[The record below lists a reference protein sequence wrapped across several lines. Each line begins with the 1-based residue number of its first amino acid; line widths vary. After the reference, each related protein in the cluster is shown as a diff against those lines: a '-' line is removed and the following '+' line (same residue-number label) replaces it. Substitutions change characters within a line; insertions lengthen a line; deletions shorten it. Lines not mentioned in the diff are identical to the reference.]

1 MKIFLSFSLVLI
13 NLLSSNTCY
22 SQIKTNQD
30 LIIDM
35 KSKFFYDNSQK
46 NLVGSSYIDK
56 NFHAAKISV
65 DSTIYSIRFDAY
77 QDEMEIEKDNH
88 KFYLRKDFNYTATF
102 LGTNKVYQVYNY
114 EDKDQDRTGFFVVLF
129 NGDKV
134 SLLMKE
140 RIMFFEEVIAKS
152 GYDKYQPPTLKR
164 VKDKLYIGY
173 KNNETKE
180 LPKKKNEILKLF
192 SNKSKNIES
201 FAKEN
206 KLGFKNKKDLI
217 IIFTYYH
224 TLK

>member
-1 MKIFLSFSLVLI
+1 MKILVSFSLLLI
-13 NLLSSNTCY
+13 HIFSNNTCH
-22 SQIKTNQD
+22 SQVKSDQD

-35 KSKFFYDNSQK
+35 KSKFFYDNSQ
-46 NLVGSSYIDK
+46 NDLVGSSYIDK
-56 NFHAAKISV
+56 IFQAAKISV

-77 QDEMEIEKDNH
+77 QDEMEIEKDNQ

-102 LGTNKVYQVYNY
+102 LGTNKVYQVYDY
-114 EDKDQDRTGFFVVLF
+114 EDTDQDRTGFFVVLF

-140 RIMFFEEVIAKS
+140 RIKFFEEVIAKS
-152 GYDKYQPPTLKR
+152 GYDKHQPPTLKR

-173 KNNETKE
+173 KNNETEE

-192 SNKSKNIES
+192 SNNSKNIES

-217 IIFTYYH
+217 KIFTYYH

>member
-1 MKIFLSFSLVLI
+1 MKILVSFSIVLI

-22 SQIKTNQD
+22 SQIKTDQD
-30 LIIDM
+30 LIIEM
-35 KSKFFYDNSQK
+35 KSKIFYDK
-46 NLVGSSYIDK
+46 VPKDLIGSSYIDK
-56 NFHAAKISV
+56 IFHAAKISV

-77 QDEMEIEKDNH
+77 QDEMEIEKGDH
-88 KFYLRKDFNYTATF
+88 KFYLRKDFNYTTTF
-102 LGTNKVYQVYNY
+102 LGTNKVYQVYDY
-114 EDKDQDRTGFFVVLF
+114 EDSDQVRTGFFVVLV
-129 NGDKV
+129 NGDRV
-134 SLLMKE
+134 SLLIKE
-140 RIMFFEEVIAKS
+140 RIKFFEEVVARS

-173 KNNETKE
+173 KNNETEE

-217 IIFTYYH
+217 KIFTYYH

>member
-1 MKIFLSFSLVLI
+1 MKILISFSLLLI
-13 NLLSSNTCY
+13 NLFSSNTCY
-22 SQIKTNQD
+22 SQVKTVQD
-30 LIIDM
+30 FIIDM
-35 KSKFFYDNSQK
+35 KSKIFYDNSPK
-46 NLVGSSYIDK
+46 DLVGSSYIDK
-56 NFHAAKISV
+56 TFHSAKISV
-65 DSTIYSIRFDAY
+65 DGTIYSIRFDAY
-77 QDEMEIEKDNH
+77 RDEMEIEKDNH
-88 KFYLRKDFNYTATF
+88 KFYWRKAFNYTATF

-114 EDKDQDRTGFFVVLF
+114 EDKDQVRTGFFVVLF

-140 RIMFFEEVIAKS
+140 RIKFFEEVIAKS

-164 VKDKLYIGY
+164 VKDELYIGY

-192 SNKSKNIES
+192 SNKSKNVES

-217 IIFTYYH
+217 KIFAYYH

>member
-1 MKIFLSFSLVLI
+1 MKILISFSLLLI
-13 NLLSSNTCY
+13 NLFSSNTCY
-22 SQIKTNQD
+22 SQVKTDQD
-30 LIIDM
+30 YIIDM
-35 KSKFFYDNSQK
+35 GLTFFYDNSPK
-46 NLVGSSYIDK
+46 DLVGSSYIDK
-56 NFHAAKISV
+56 NFHAAKISI
-65 DSTIYSIRFDAY
+65 DGTIYSTRFDAY

-88 KFYLRKDFNYTATF
+88 KFYLRKTFNYTATF
-102 LGTNKVYQVYNY
+102 LETNKVYQVYNY
-114 EDKDQDRTGFFVVLF
+114 EDKDQVRTGFFVVLF

-140 RIMFFEEVIAKS
+140 RIRFFEAVIAKS

-192 SNKSKNIES
+192 SNKSKNIET

-206 KLGFKNKKDLI
+206 NLGFKNKEDLTK
-217 IIFTYYH
+217 IFTYYH